1 MAHPTIV
8 VSADGT
14 PAAALRRA
22 GEVAAAANG
31 RILLVSAYRPV
42 TASRLRAERRQAE
55 RGDCPEELLWMI
67 NSQADV
73 DARLE
78 QARGQITDSV
88 PVLTRAHS
96 GGVAE
101 SVLEAAREEH
111 ADLVVVGTDKHSVMR
126 RGQRR
131 LNGRVAREAGC
142 DVMIV
147 CTDGYDLGSP

>member
-1 MAHPTIV
+1 MSHPTIV

-31 RILLVSAYRPV
+31 RILLVSAYSPV
-42 TASRLRAERRQAE
+42 AASRLRAERRDAE
-55 RGDCPEELLWMI
+55 RDDCPEELLWMI
-67 NSQADV
+67 NSHEDV

-78 QARGQITDSV
+78 RARAQIVDSV
-88 PVLTRAHS
+88 PVLIRAHK

-101 SVLEAAREEH
+101 SVLQAAREEH
-111 ADLVVVGTDKHSVMR
+111 ADLVVVGTDKHSVTR

-131 LNGRVAREAGC
+131 LNGRVARYAGC
-142 DVMIV
+142 DVMIL
-147 CTDGYDLGSP
+147 CTDG

>member
-1 MAHPTIV
+1 MSQPTIV

-67 NSQADV
+67 NSQEDV

>member
-1 MAHPTIV
+1 MSHPTIV

-42 TASRLRAERRQAE
+42 AAGRLRAERREAE
-55 RGDCPEELLWMI
+55 RADCPEELLWAI
-67 NSQADV
+67 NSREDV
-73 DARLE
+73 LARLE
-78 QARGQITDSV
+78 QARAEIIDSV
-88 PVLTRAHS
+88 PVLTRVHD

-111 ADLVVVGTDKHSVMR
+111 ADLLVVGTDKQSVMR

-147 CTDGYDLGSP
+147 CTDG

>member
-1 MAHPTIV
+1 MSQPTIV

-31 RILLVSAYRPV
+31 RIVLVSAYRPV
-42 TASRLRAERRQAE
+42 PASRLRAQRREAE
-55 RGDCPEELLWMI
+55 RARCPEELLWTI
-67 NSQADV
+67 NSTEDV

-78 QARGQITDSV
+78 QARAQIIDSV
-88 PVLTRAHS
+88 PVLTRAHN

-101 SVLEAAREEH
+101 SVLEAAREED
-111 ADLVVVGTDKHSVMR
+111 AELLVVGADKQSVTR
-126 RGQRR
+126 RPQRR

-142 DVMIV
+142 EVMIV
-147 CTDGYDLGSP
+147 CADG

>member
-1 MAHPTIV
+1 MSHPTIV
-8 VSADGT
+8 VSADGM

-42 TASRLRAERRQAE
+42 PASRLRAERREVE
-55 RGDCPEELLWMI
+55 RGHCPEELLWMI
-67 NSQADV
+67 NSQEHV

-78 QARGQITDSV
+78 QARAQIIDSV
-88 PVLTRAHS
+88 PVLTRAHN

-101 SVLEAAREEH
+101 SLLEAAREEH
-111 ADLVVVGTDKHSVMR
+111 ADLLVVGTDKQSVMR
-126 RGQRR
+126 RAQRR
-131 LNGRVAREAGC
+131 LNGRVTREAGC

-147 CTDGYDLGSP
+147 CTDG

>member
-1 MAHPTIV
+1 MSHPTIV

-22 GEVAAAANG
+22 GEVASAANG

-42 TASRLRAERRQAE
+42 AASRLRAERREAE
-55 RGDCPEELLWMI
+55 RGDCPEELLWTI
-67 NSQADV
+67 NSQEDV

-78 QARGQITDSV
+78 QARAQITASV
-88 PVLTRAHS
+88 PVLTRAHN

-101 SVLEAAREEH
+101 SVLEAARQEH
-111 ADLVVVGTDKHSVMR
+111 ADLLMLGTDRQGVMR
-126 RGQRR
+126 RAQRR

-142 DVMIV
+142 DVMIL
-147 CTDGYDLGSP
+147 CTSGG

>member
-1 MAHPTIV
+1 MSHPTIV

-22 GEVAAAANG
+22 GEVAAAASG

-42 TASRLRAERRQAE
+42 GASRLRAEQRAAQRR
-55 RGDCPEELLWMI
+55 GCPEELLWTI
-67 NSQADV
+67 NAAQDV

-78 QARGQITDSV
+78 QARAQIIDSV
-88 PVLTRAHS
+88 PVLTRVHH

-101 SVLEAAREEH
+101 SVLEAARQEH
-111 ADLVVVGTDKHSVMR
+111 ADLLMVGTDKQRVMR
-126 RGQRR
+126 CGQRR
-131 LNGRVAREAGC
+131 LNARLAQQATC

-147 CTDGYDLGSP
+147 YTNG